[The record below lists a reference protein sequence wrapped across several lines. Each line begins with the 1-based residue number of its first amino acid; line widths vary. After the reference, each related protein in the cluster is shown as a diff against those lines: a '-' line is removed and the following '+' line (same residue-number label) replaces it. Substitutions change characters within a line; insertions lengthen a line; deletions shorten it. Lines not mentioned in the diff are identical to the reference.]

1 MSKIER
7 PGADEF
13 APFYANY
20 VSAVPDGDIAGIL
33 EAQGRELVQ
42 LLGGLDAARADFRYA
57 PDKWSVK
64 EVLGH
69 VTDTERIFTYRALRI
84 ARGDATPL
92 AGFDQD
98 TYVANARFGRRALGD
113 LLAEFQTVRAAT
125 VALFRAMTE
134 EESRRA
140 GTANGMPVTARA
152 LAFIAA
158 GHERHHS
165 RILRERYLSA

>member
-1 MSKIER
+1 MSRIER

-20 VSAVPDGDIAGIL
+20 VSGVPDGDITDVL
-33 EAQGRELVQ
+33 ESQGRDLLQ
-42 LLGGLDAARADFRYA
+42 LLGGLDGPRAEYRYA

-64 EVLGH
+64 EVVGH
-69 VTDTERIFTYRALRI
+69 IADTERIFTYRALRI

-98 TYVANARFGRRALGD
+98 TYVVNAQFGRRELGA

-125 VALFRAMTE
+125 VSLFRAMTTD
-134 EESRRA
+134 ESRRV
-140 GTANGMPVTARA
+140 GLANAMPVTARA

>member
-20 VSAVPDGDIAGIL
+20 VSAVPAGDITGIL
-33 EAQGRELVQ
+33 ESQGRELVQ

-64 EVLGH
+64 DVVGH
-69 VTDTERIFTYRALRI
+69 VSDTERIFAYRALRI

-98 TYVANARFGRRALGD
+98 TYVANAHFGRRALGD
-113 LLAEFQTVRAAT
+113 LLADFQTVRAAT
-125 VALFRAMTE
+125 VSLFRAMTE

-165 RILRERYLSA
+165 SILRERYLSA